1 MIYLDYNATTP
12 LCDAAREA
20 MLPYLGGKFGN
31 PSSVHAAGREAR
43 AAIDNAR
50 DKIAALLHAKPGE
63 IIFTG
68 GATESCNLGVLGL
81 ARSASAG
88 GLPGVPSAKPGH
100 IISNKAE
107 HHAVL
112 HAVEHLEDREGF
124 EVTWLNVSKTGMVD
138 LDQLADSIRP
148 DTKLVSI
155 MTANN
160 ETGVIQPMRE
170 ISRICR
176 ERGVLL
182 HSDMVQ
188 AFGKIPVIPSEVE
201 NGAAGKAA
209 TWTGRPEAE
218 RTGSERIKPRENIET
233 LTQRDPSIPKAF
245 GTQDDLGSLVDCASF
260 AAHKFYGP
268 KGTGFLF
275 LRSGLPIEPL
285 MFGGAHENQRR
296 PGTENVAG
304 VAGMAA
310 AAEWVLRNAD
320 GERQRQAQLRDD
332 FWTRIA
338 KLFPDAQQN
347 GDPAHRLANTLNASF
362 IGVDSETMLMA
373 LDLEG
378 VCASSGSACMVG
390 SVRASHVLLAMGLPM
405 ESARSAIRFSLGR
418 PTTAEEIAG
427 AADALE
433 QIAKRTKD
441 AREYAL
447 A

>member
-12 LCDAAREA
+12 LCDPARNA
-20 MLPYLGGKFGN
+20 MLPYLDRNFGN
-31 PSSVHAAGREAR
+31 PSSIHAAGREAR
-43 AAIDNAR
+43 AAIDDAR
-50 DKIAALLHAKPGE
+50 DKLAAHLHAKAGE

-81 ARSASAG
+81 ARSASSHG
-88 GLPGVPSAKPGH
+88 GH

-112 HAVEHLEDREGF
+112 NAVEHLENREGF
-124 EVTWLNVSKTGMVD
+124 QVTWLSVSKNGMID
-138 LDQLADSIRP
+138 LDQLSDSIRP
-148 DTKLVSI
+148 DTNLVTI
-155 MTANN
+155 MAANN

-170 ISRICR
+170 VSRICR

-188 AFGKIPVIPSEVE
+188 AFGKFEIDV
-201 NGAAGKAA
+201 
-209 TWTGRPEAE
+209 
-218 RTGSERIKPRENIET
+218 
-233 LTQRDPSIPKAF
+233 
-245 GTQDDLGSLVDCASF
+245 SLVDSASF

-268 KGTGFLF
+268 KGIGFLF
-275 LRSGLPIEPL
+275 LRSGLPIQPI

-296 PGTENVAG
+296 PGTENVAAI
-304 VAGMAA
+304 AGMAA
-310 AAEWVLRNAD
+310 AAEWKLRGA
-320 GERQRQAQLRDD
+320 ETEQQREAQLRDD
-332 FWTRIA
+332 LWQRIT
-338 KLFPDAQQN
+338 KVFPDAQQN
-347 GDPAHRLANTLNASF
+347 GDPAHRLVNTLNTSF

-418 PTTAEEIAG
+418 WTTAEEIA
-427 AADALE
+427 AATRTL
-433 QIAKRTKD
+433 QGIATRTKD
-441 AREYAL
+441 AREYAV

>member
-20 MLPYLGGKFGN
+20 MLPYLGRYFGN

-50 DKIAALLHAKPGE
+50 DKLGVLLRAKPGE

-68 GATESCNLGVLGL
+68 GATESCNLAVLGL
-81 ARSASAG
+81 ARSSSSRG
-88 GLPGVPSAKPGH
+88 GH

-112 HAVEHLEDREGF
+112 HPLEHLEQHEGF
-124 EVTWLNVSKTGMVD
+124 EVTWLNVSESGMVD

-148 DTKLVSI
+148 DTRLVSI

-170 ISRICR
+170 ISQICR
-176 ERGVLL
+176 GRGVLL

-188 AFGKIPVIPSEVE
+188 AFGKTDVDV
-201 NGAAGKAA
+201 
-209 TWTGRPEAE
+209 
-218 RTGSERIKPRENIET
+218 
-233 LTQRDPSIPKAF
+233 
-245 GTQDDLGSLVDCASF
+245 SLVDVASF

-268 KGTGFLF
+268 KGTGFLC
-275 LRSGLPIEPL
+275 LRAGLPIQPI

-304 VAGMAA
+304 IAGMAA
-310 AAEWVLRNAD
+310 AAEWILRD
-320 GERQRQAQLRDD
+320 RETEQERRAQLRDQL
-332 FWTRIA
+332 WRTIA
-338 KLFPDAQQN
+338 DVFPDAQQN

-378 VCASSGSACMVG
+378 ICASSGSACMVG

-405 ESARSAIRFSLGR
+405 ERARSAIRLSLGKW
-418 PTTAEEIAG
+418 TTAEEIAATG
-427 AADALE
+427 DALDR
-433 QIAKRTKD
+433 IAKRTKD

>member
-12 LCDAAREA
+12 LCDVAREA
-20 MLPYLGGKFGN
+20 MLPYLGRHFGN

-50 DKIAALLHAKPGE
+50 DCLAALLHIKPVE
-63 IIFTG
+63 IIFNS

-81 ARSASAG
+81 ARSASSRG
-88 GLPGVPSAKPGH
+88 GH

-112 HAVEHLEDREGF
+112 SAVEHLENREGF
-124 EVTWLNVSKTGMVD
+124 EVTWLNVSKNGMVD
-138 LDQLADSIRP
+138 LDQLADSIRT

-155 MTANN
+155 MNANN

-188 AFGKIPVIPSEVE
+188 AFGKLDI
-201 NGAAGKAA
+201 
-209 TWTGRPEAE
+209 
-218 RTGSERIKPRENIET
+218 
-233 LTQRDPSIPKAF
+233 
-245 GTQDDLGSLVDCASF
+245 DLSLVDAASF

-268 KGTGFLF
+268 KGAGFLF
-275 LRSGLPIEPL
+275 LRSGLPIHPI

-310 AAEWVLRNAD
+310 AADWVLRD
-320 GERQRQAQLRDD
+320 PHPEKEREAQLRDELWRRITVD
-332 FWTRIA
+332 F
-338 KLFPDAQQN
+338 PEAQQN
-347 GDPAHRLANTLNASF
+347 GDQTYRLSNTLNASF
-362 IGVDSETMLMA
+362 IGIDSETMLMA

-405 ESARSAIRFSLGR
+405 ESARSAIRLSLGR
-418 PTTAEEIAG
+418 WTTAEEIANAG
-427 AADALE
+427 DALE
-433 QIAKRTKD
+433 RIAKRTRD
-441 AREYAL
+441 AREYAV

>member
-20 MLPYLGGKFGN
+20 MLPYLTRHFGN

-43 AAIDNAR
+43 AAIDDGR
-50 DKIAALLHAKPGE
+50 DKLASLLHTKASE
-63 IIFTG
+63 IIFTS

-81 ARSASAG
+81 ARSASPHG
-88 GLPGVPSAKPGH
+88 GH

-112 HAVEHLEDREGF
+112 NAVEYLEKRENF
-124 EVTWLNVSKTGMVD
+124 EVTWLNVSEDGMVD

-188 AFGKIPVIPSEVE
+188 AFGKLEI
-201 NGAAGKAA
+201 
-209 TWTGRPEAE
+209 
-218 RTGSERIKPRENIET
+218 
-233 LTQRDPSIPKAF
+233 AF
-245 GTQDDLGSLVDCASF
+245 SLVDAASF

-275 LRSGLPIEPL
+275 LRSGLPIQPI
-285 MFGGAHENQRR
+285 MFGGAHENERR
-296 PGTENVAG
+296 PGTENVSG
-304 VAGMAA
+304 IAGMAA
-310 AAEWVLRNAD
+310 AAEWVLRDA
-320 GERQRQAQLRDD
+320 GIEQQREAQLRDEL
-332 FWTRIA
+332 WRRIA
-338 KLFPDAQQN
+338 NVFAEAQQN
-347 GDPAHRLANTLNASF
+347 GDRARRLDNTLNTSF
-362 IGVDSETMLMA
+362 IGTDSETMLMA

-378 VCASSGSACMVG
+378 ICASSGSACMVG
-390 SVRASHVLLAMGLPM
+390 SVQASHVLLAMGLPM
-405 ESARSAIRFSLGR
+405 ERARSAIRFSLGR
-418 PTTAEEIAG
+418 WTTAEEIAD

-433 QIAKRTKD
+433 RIAKRTKD